1 MRALFNVYRNA
12 ILGIVWMA
20 VQPLSVAVPAVFI
33 VGGVFGVSVAPLPL
47 PLFILT
53 GLALWTLFRAS
64 TQWMTKSIN
73 AGRAVFERVYVP
85 ALLLLVAAMSPGLFQ
100 FVVVFA
106 LVVASA
112 IYYAI
117 ACVYIAPVGWH
128 LLALAPAMLMAVL
141 LAIGLSCITAILNAL
156 ARDTWLTL
164 RYVLSAWMLATP
176 IVYPMSV
183 IPAKYQWII
192 YLNPLTPTVELFR
205 WGLLDYGTVHWPYV
219 AVACVQILILLLA
232 GIWFFAKQQDRLFD
246 HA

>member
-1 MRALFNVYRNA
+1 LFNVYRNA
-12 ILGIVWMA
+12 ILGVVWMA
-20 VQPLSVAVPAVFI
+20 VRPLAVAVPAVFI
-33 VGGVFGVSVAPLPL
+33 VGGMFGVSVAPLPL

-64 TQWMTKSIN
+64 VQWMTKSIN
-73 AGRAVFERVYVP
+73 AGRAVFERIYAP
-85 ALLLLVAAMSPGLFQ
+85 ALLVLVAGMSPGLFQ
-100 FVVVFA
+100 FVIVFA
-106 LVVASA
+106 LVVVAA
-112 IYYAI
+112 IYFGPIAGIYAL
-117 ACVYIAPVGWH
+117 PVGWH
-128 LLALAPAMLMAVL
+128 FLALAPAMLMAVL
-141 LAIGLSCITAILNAL
+141 LAIGLSCFTAILNAL

-176 IVYPMSV
+176 IVYPISV
-183 IPAKYQWII
+183 IPAEYQWII

-205 WGLLDYGTVHWPYV
+205 WALLGYGTVHWPYV